1 MADTVAIR
9 EKHDGM
15 LGRSASVRLWL
26 RLLSCTMVIEK
37 QVRRGFAEN
46 FETTLPR
53 FDVLAALA
61 RHPDG
66 MTMGELSRSLLVSN
80 GNVTG
85 LVQKLVRDG
94 FATLEASSTDRR
106 ASMARLTQSG
116 LAHFNELADAH
127 HSWIDDMLSD
137 LSGNQRELLFDLL
150 GALKVS
156 LARAAPEEVD

>member
-1 MADTVAIR
+1 MASAMR

-26 RLLSCTMVIEK
+26 RLLSCTMVVEK
-37 QVRRGFAEN
+37 QIRRGLSEG

-53 FDVLAALA
+53 FDVLAALD

-66 MTMGELSRSLLVSN
+66 MTMGALSRSLLVSN

-85 LVQKLVRDG
+85 LVQTLIRDG
-94 FATLEASSTDRR
+94 HVALTPAPTDRR
-106 ASMARLTQSG
+106 ASVASLTESG
-116 LAHFNELADAH
+116 KIYFATLAEAH
-127 HSWIDDMLSD
+127 HGWVDAMFSD
-137 LSGNQRELLFDLL
+137 LSENQRELLYDLL

-156 LARAAPEEVD
+156 IAHADPKEMP